1 MVQQSLCFVLLELKC
16 PSEASEPKGVSVQTI
31 HYVRR
36 IIGTVGATYT
46 CGTCLGARQFGE
58 QAPSP
63 DLRSYALAMN
73 VKNKNIHDIGHSTS
87 QHDNAYSTIMAY
99 FLLIGRSPE
108 ALKMQ
113 LGMENGRKY
122 GCCCHGNLTSQMT
135 AVLPDRC
142 HVLR

>member
-1 MVQQSLCFVLLELKC
+1 MVPWGPRIRVAHVWGRDSLG
-16 PSEASEPKGVSVQTI
+16 S
-31 HYVRR
+31 RR
-36 IIGTVGATYT
+36 
-46 CGTCLGARQFGE
+46 
-58 QAPSP
+58 PPP

-73 VKNKNIHDIGHSTS
+73 VKNKKIQDIGHNTS

-108 ALKMQ
+108 AMKMQ

-122 GCCCHGNLTSQMT
+122 GCCCHGNPTSPMT